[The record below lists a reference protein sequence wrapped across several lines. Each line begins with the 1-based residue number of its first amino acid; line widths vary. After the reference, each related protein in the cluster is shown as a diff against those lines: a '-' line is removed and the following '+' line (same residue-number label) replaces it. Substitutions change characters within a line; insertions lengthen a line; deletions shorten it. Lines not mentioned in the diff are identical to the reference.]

1 MAARWTPLDWP
12 GRIRLIRDVVLIL
25 IGAGVILGAVGWALS
40 RVGNVVLILSL
51 ALVFEIVLGPA
62 VDRLAGYWGRTLA
75 TLAVV
80 AGALLVVVVGG
91 ALLTGLLTAQMAG
104 LAGHLFQDINQLST
118 RTPGILQWLQNYGV
132 TIRLSDLE
140 SRLLNSMGQV
150 SSLIVSQTVNIL
162 THLVN
167 TLVDGALTV
176 FVTIYL
182 LIDAERIH
190 RAVVRLIPQ
199 GQREGLLALEHTL
212 GRVVGGYV
220 RGQIL
225 LSAMVGLAF
234 GIGAELIGMP
244 YATVIGVVAAFM
256 ELIPL
261 LGPMLGAVLPVTM
274 ALLGNQP
281 WTQVPEVL
289 ALLGLVHLL
298 ESQVLAPRI
307 IRSQVGLHPVLS
319 AVALMVGADLKGV
332 LGALFAVPAAGILVA
347 AWVAGVRVW
356 RERVVLPKEPQEEVP
371 AGGKKPRGEARSS
384 GRAPP
389 RA

>member
-1 MAARWTPLDWP
+1 
-12 GRIRLIRDVVLIL
+12 
-25 IGAGVILGAVGWALS
+25 
-40 RVGNVVLILSL
+40 
-51 ALVFEIVLGPA
+51 
-62 VDRLAGYWGRTLA
+62 
-75 TLAVV
+75 
-80 AGALLVVVVGG
+80 
-91 ALLTGLLTAQMAG
+91 
-104 LAGHLFQDINQLST
+104 
-118 RTPGILQWLQNYGV
+118 
-132 TIRLSDLE
+132 
-140 SRLLNSMGQV
+140 
-150 SSLIVSQTVNIL
+150 
-162 THLVN
+162 
-167 TLVDGALTV
+167 
-176 FVTIYL
+176 
-182 LIDAERIH
+182 
-190 RAVVRLIPQ
+190 
-199 GQREGLLALEHTL
+199 
-212 GRVVGGYV
+212 
-220 RGQIL
+220 
-225 LSAMVGLAF
+225 MVGLAF

-371 AGGKKPRGEARSS
+371 ASSKKPPRGEARSS

>member
-1 MAARWTPLDWP
+1 MDWAT
-12 GRIRLIRDVVLIL
+12 RVRLVRDVVLIL
-25 IGAGVILGAVGWALS
+25 LGAGVIVGAVIWALS
-40 RVGNVVLILSL
+40 RVGNVVWILSL

-62 VDRLAGYWGRTLA
+62 VDRLARYWGRTAA

-80 AGALLVVVVGG
+80 AGAVLLVVFGG
-91 ALLTGLLTAQMAG
+91 VMLTTLITTQMAALVG
-104 LAGHLFQDINQLST
+104 RLFQDVNQWSSS
-118 RTPGILQWLQNYGV
+118 TPGLLRWLEAYGV
-132 TIRLSDLE
+132 TLSLSDLE
-140 SRLLNSMGQV
+140 SRVLNSLGQL
-150 SSLIVSQTVNIL
+150 SSLLVTQTVNIL

-167 TLVDGALTV
+167 TVVDGALTL
-176 FVTIYL
+176 FVTVYL

-190 RAVVRLIPQ
+190 RSIVRLVPQ

-220 RGQIL
+220 RGQIA
-225 LSAMVGLAF
+225 LSAVVGLAF
-234 GIGAELIGMP
+234 GVGARLIGIP
-244 YATVIGVVAAFM
+244 FPAVVGVVAAFM

-261 LGPMLGAVLPVTM
+261 LGPMLGAVLPVAM
-274 ALLGNQP
+274 ALLGPNP
-281 WTQVPEVL
+281 WAQVPEVL

-319 AVALMVGADLKGV
+319 AVALVVGADLKGV

-356 RERVVLPKEPQEEVP
+356 RERVVLPKEP
-371 AGGKKPRGEARSS
+371 AGDGATKRTGRLHERRPSS
-384 GRAPP
+384 PG
-389 RA
+389 